1 MKNVIQSHFKCRLI
15 STFPHFIVKFSL
27 HVQTDCSQ
35 IFGSGDYAMKLTG
48 KKTKQKKKN
57 VLNLFERKIAF
68 KSARIK

>member
-35 IFGSGDYAMKLTG
+35 ILGSGDYAMKLTE
-48 KKTKQKKKN
+48 KNKNKNKKN
-57 VLNLFERKIAF
+57 VFNLFERKIAF